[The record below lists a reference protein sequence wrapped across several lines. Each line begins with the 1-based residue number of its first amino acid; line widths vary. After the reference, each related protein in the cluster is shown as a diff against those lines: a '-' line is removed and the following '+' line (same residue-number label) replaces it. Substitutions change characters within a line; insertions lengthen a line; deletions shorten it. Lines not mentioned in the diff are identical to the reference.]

1 VAAHH
6 YSVIAIDGPAA
17 SGKSSVARRLAAEL
31 RFAYVNSGS
40 LYRAIAWLAN
50 ERAVKPDDARA
61 VATLLEQTSFRFEL
75 RNHASVIS
83 IDGVDPE
90 SYLRSEAVNG
100 VVSKISA
107 LNVVREFL
115 LGPLR
120 QYAERANLIME
131 GRDIGSAVF
140 PDTPYKFYIDAAPEV
155 RARRRTAQGQQDN
168 LASRDRLDASRTIAP
183 LTIAPDAQVVDTS
196 ELSLD
201 QVVALVLQR
210 LEEKGLRW
218 KPGERA

>member
-1 VAAHH
+1 MAAHH
-6 YSVIAIDGPAA
+6 SVIAIDGPAA
-17 SGKSSVARRLAAEL
+17 SGKSSVARRVAAEL

-50 ERAVKPDDARA
+50 DRAVKPDDSQA
-61 VATLLEQTSFRFEL
+61 VAKLLSQTSFRFDL
-75 RNHASVIS
+75 RNNASAIS

-90 SYLRSEAVNG
+90 PHLRSEAVNN

-120 QYAERANLIME
+120 QYAEQANLIME

-140 PDTPYKFYIDAAPEV
+140 PDTPYKFYIDASPEV
-155 RARRRTAQGQQDN
+155 RARRRAAEGQQDN
-168 LASRDRLDASRTIAP
+168 LSSRDRLDASRTIAP
-183 LTIAPDAQVVDTS
+183 LKIAPDAEVVDTS
-196 ELSLD
+196 DLSLD
-201 QVVALVLQR
+201 QVVALVLRR
-210 LEEKGLRW
+210 LEEKGLRRG
-218 KPGERA
+218 PDERA

>member
-1 VAAHH
+1 MGAR

-31 RFAYVNSGS
+31 KFAYVNSGS

-50 ERAVKPDDARA
+50 ERAVKADDPEA
-61 VATLLEQTSFRFEL
+61 VARLLRQTSFRFDL
-75 RNHASVIS
+75 RNNASIIS

-90 SYLRSEAVNG
+90 PHLRSEAVNN

-115 LGPLR
+115 MDPLR
-120 QYAERANLIME
+120 RYAEQGNLIME

-140 PDTPYKFYIDAAPEV
+140 PDTPYKFYIDASPEV
-155 RARRRTAQGQQDN
+155 RARRRAAEGQPDN
-168 LASRDRLDASRTIAP
+168 LAVRDRLDASRTIAP
-183 LTIAPDAQVVDTS
+183 LAIARDAQVVDTS

-201 QVVALVLQR
+201 EVVELVLRR
-210 LEEKGLRW
+210 LEEQGLRW
-218 KPGERA
+218 EPGEHA

>member
-1 VAAHH
+1 MAAR
-6 YSVIAIDGPAA
+6 YFVIAIDGPAA
-17 SGKSSVARRLAAEL
+17 SGKSSVARRLATEL
-31 RFAYVNSGS
+31 RFTYVNSGS

-50 ERAVKPDDARA
+50 ERAVKADDSQA
-61 VATLLEQTSFRFEL
+61 VAALLRQTSFRFDL
-75 RNHASVIS
+75 RNNASFIS
-83 IDGVDPE
+83 IDGVNPE
-90 SYLRSEAVNG
+90 PHLRSAAVND

-140 PDTPYKFYIDAAPEV
+140 PDTPYKFYIDASPEV
-155 RARRRTAQGQQDN
+155 RARRRAAEGQLDN
-168 LASRDRLDASRTIAP
+168 LASRDRLDASRTLAP
-183 LTIAPDAQVVDTS
+183 LAIAPDAELVDTS

-201 QVVALVLQR
+201 QVVALVLRR

-218 KPGERA
+218 EPGARA

>member
-1 VAAHH
+1 MAAR

-31 RFAYVNSGS
+31 RFTYVNSGS

-50 ERAVKPDDARA
+50 ERAVKADDSQA
-61 VATLLEQTSFRFEL
+61 VAALLRQTSFRFDL
-75 RNHASVIS
+75 RNNASFIS

-90 SYLRSEAVNG
+90 PHLRSAAVNN

-120 QYAERANLIME
+120 QFAERANLIME

-140 PDTPYKFYIDAAPEV
+140 PDTPYKFYIDASPEV
-155 RARRRTAQGQQDN
+155 RARRRAAEGQQDN
-168 LASRDRLDASRTIAP
+168 LASRDRLDASRTLAP
-183 LTIAPDAQVVDTS
+183 LAIAPDAEVVDTS

-201 QVVALVLQR
+201 QVVALVLRR
-210 LEEKGLRW
+210 LEEKGLRRE
-218 KPGERA
+218 PRERA

>member
-1 VAAHH
+1 MAAK

-50 ERAVKPDDARA
+50 VRAVKPDDSQA
-61 VATLLEQTSFRFEL
+61 VARLLRQTSFRFDL
-75 RNHASVIS
+75 RNDVSVVS

-90 SYLRSEAVNG
+90 PHLRSEAVNE
-100 VVSKISA
+100 VVSKISE

-120 QYAERANLIME
+120 QYGERTNLIME
-131 GRDIGSAVF
+131 GRDIGSTVF
-140 PDTPYKFYIDAAPEV
+140 PDTPYKFYIDASPEV
-155 RARRRTAQGQQDN
+155 RARRRAAQGQPDN
-168 LASRDRLDASRTIAP
+168 LASRDRLDASRTLSP
-183 LTIAPDAQVVDTS
+183 LAIAPDAQVVDTS

-201 QVVALVLQR
+201 QVVALILQR
-210 LEEKGLRW
+210 LEEKGLRRG
-218 KPGERA
+218 PDEQA

>member
-1 VAAHH
+1 MAAHH

-61 VATLLEQTSFRFEL
+61 VAALLEQTSFRFEL

-83 IDGVDPE
+83 IDGVNPE
-90 SYLRSEAVNG
+90 PYLRSEAVND

-107 LNVVREFL
+107 LKAVREFL

-155 RARRRTAQGQQDN
+155 RARRRAAQGQQDN
-168 LASRDRLDASRTIAP
+168 L
-183 LTIAPDAQVVDTS
+183 
-196 ELSLD
+196 
-201 QVVALVLQR
+201 
-210 LEEKGLRW
+210 
-218 KPGERA
+218 

>member
-1 VAAHH
+1 MAAH

-31 RFAYVNSGS
+31 QFAYVNSGS
-40 LYRAIAWLAN
+40 LYRAVAWLAN
-50 ERAVKPDDARA
+50 DRAVKPDDSQA
-61 VATLLEQTSFRFEL
+61 VARLLRQTSFRFDL
-75 RNHASVIS
+75 RNNASVVS

-90 SYLRSEAVNG
+90 PYLRSEAVNS

-120 QYAERANLIME
+120 RYAERANLIME

-140 PDTPYKFYIDAAPEV
+140 PDTPYKFYIDASPEV
-155 RARRRTAQGQQDN
+155 RARRRAAGIRVVAPRLRRRRGLIN
-168 LASRDRLDASRTIAP
+168 RVGLVVIRLGGGARDRA
-183 LTIAPDAQVVDTS
+183 
-196 ELSLD
+196 
-201 QVVALVLQR
+201 
-210 LEEKGLRW
+210 
-218 KPGERA
+218 GEAYRGREQKISKHHDLPSFGWTV